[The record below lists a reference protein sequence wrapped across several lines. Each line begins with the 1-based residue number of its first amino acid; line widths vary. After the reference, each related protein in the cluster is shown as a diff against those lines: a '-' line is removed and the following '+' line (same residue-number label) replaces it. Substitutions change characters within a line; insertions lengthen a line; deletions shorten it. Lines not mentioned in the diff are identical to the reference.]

1 MNKEYYRK
9 LFPLLTDYELIQNS
23 ENNKYNCVSHTL
35 NIKDK
40 WIWPYLEDEI
50 YIRKYNSYW
59 TVKNEISKESFDEFY
74 EYHGFEKLDLLDFF
88 YDPKYIKVA
97 LYTNKGIPT
106 HAAIQVDE
114 FFWESKIGELGIIKH
129 DLFEIEDDV
138 YGKVTQIYKKP
149 KPINE
154 SIILKYYQFI
164 KNKIKI

>member
-59 TVKNEISKESFDEFY
+59 TVKNEISKSHSMNFMSIM
-74 EYHGFEKLDLLDFF
+74 DLR
-88 YDPKYIKVA
+88 
-97 LYTNKGIPT
+97 N
-106 HAAIQVDE
+106 
-114 FFWESKIGELGIIKH
+114 W
-129 DLFEIEDDV
+129 
-138 YGKVTQIYKKP
+138 IY
-149 KPINE
+149 
-154 SIILKYYQFI
+154 
-164 KNKIKI
+164 